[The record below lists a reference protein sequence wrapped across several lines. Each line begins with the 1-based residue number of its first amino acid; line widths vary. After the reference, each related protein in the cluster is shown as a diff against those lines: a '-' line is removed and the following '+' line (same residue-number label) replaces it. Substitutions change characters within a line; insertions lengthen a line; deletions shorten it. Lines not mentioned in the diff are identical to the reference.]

1 MLKRREQ
8 KEEAIEGLE
17 EAQRYAEHNKK
28 HARLMYRALL
38 KDMKALH
45 LSGQYLEIGAGPGI
59 LASMIAEDNPDV
71 TITAVDLSSDMAA
84 VANDYIN
91 ERELQGRI
99 HYFVGDAKD
108 RNMMDGLG
116 KFDLVYSAFSLHHWK
131 DPETSISNLWNAV
144 RDNGILYIYDFKRV
158 WWLYLLPLRSGV
170 IDSIRAAYAP
180 NEVRTIL
187 EKLGISNYKVR
198 TRFPFFLQS
207 IIAWR

>member
-1 MLKRREQ
+1 M
-8 KEEAIEGLE
+8 
-17 EAQRYAEHNKK
+17 
-28 HARLMYRALL
+28 
-38 KDMKALH
+38 
-45 LSGQYLEIGAGPGI
+45 SGTAY
-59 LASMIAEDNPDV
+59 
-71 TITAVDLSSDMAA
+71 TITVSEYWPRDDFESR
-84 VANDYIN
+84 YIYTGTRSGN
-91 ERELQGRI
+91 MITGN
-99 HYFVGDAKD
+99 FVGDAKD
-108 RNMMDGLG
+108 QNMMDGLG

-144 RDNGILYIYDFKRV
+144 RDDGILYIYDFKRV

-207 IIAWR
+207 VVAWR